1 MLDVLKVFYGTH
13 YNFAAFC
20 VLLVMLFIFL
30 ATKKNTIWCIVVI
43 VVLLAFNIFIYKR
56 TEGREW
62 TIVLDS
68 NVRTVTEW
76 NATNLTFSVYKDW
89 TIKDDKGEEY
99 HWCWVE
105 EYWEVLRSFD
115 AISLLWK
122 EDSKKKKMLSEERR
136 IDVPRQEASE
146 QAPAAE

>member
-1 MLDVLKVFYGTH
+1 MIDVLKIFYTTH

-20 VLLVMLFIFL
+20 ILLVMLLIFL
-30 ATKKNTIWCIVVI
+30 LTKKNMVWSIVI
-43 VVLLAFNIFIYKR
+43 VVVLIAINIFIYKR

-89 TIKDDKGEEY
+89 TIKDEKGEEY

-105 EYWEVLRSFD
+105 EYWEKIRSFD
-115 AISLLWK
+115 AISMLWA
-122 EDSKKKKMLSEERR
+122 EDSKKKKMLSTERR
-136 IDVPRQEASE
+136 ITPPRAE
-146 QAPAAE
+146 PAK